1 MRFAKKSLALAAVA
15 GFLALT
21 PKASAGFTPPS
32 SLTPFLPAANVVTV
46 SKLMTVGSY
55 TVYSCSMGSTIVV
68 PSSYSL
74 ALTQVV
80 ASSNCS
86 WSKFQTATISADSR
100 NNGTVVTQAQ
110 NWWNANINVPY
121 YGPLTSA
128 ARGAAVRA
136 AAAQQAA
143 SGSSGGGSR
152 GAAPAAAS
160 RAIRR

>member
-1 MRFAKKSLALAAVA
+1 MQLVKKSLALAAVA

-21 PKASAGFTPPS
+21 PKASAGFTPPT
-32 SLTPFLPAANVVTV
+32 SLTPFLPAANAVTV
-46 SKLMTVGSY
+46 NKLMTVGSY

-74 ALTQVV
+74 SLVQVV

-86 WSKFQTATISADSR
+86 WSKFQAATISADSR

-121 YGPLTSA
+121 YGPLSA
-128 ARGAAVRA
+128 AAKASAAKAAAV
-136 AAAQQAA
+136 QQAA
-143 SGSSGGGSR
+143 TGSGSARSAS
-152 GAAPAAAS
+152 PAAIG
-160 RAIRR
+160 RLKR